1 MELFQS
7 LLPTLR
13 VLQSDAEAPAS
24 FFTRAKCH
32 PEHLPGVAV
41 PRKKTPAD
49 TEASPVKVLIVGGGL
64 IGLSIAWRAAQKG
77 MQVQLVD
84 APSPHAASRVG
95 AGLLIPAGGRVSP
108 HHLALRTASAEMFP
122 SMISELEELTEM
134 DCGYNACG
142 LLTVAYDPG
151 ADASVDG
158 LANCLRGLGVAVERL
173 DREGC
178 LKREPGLS
186 EKVSA
191 GFYSDDHQIDPE
203 KFAAA
208 LKEAGRRQGVE
219 FLVGRVASVAP
230 RGLTL
235 QGGEHFNADRV
246 VVATGAWLAQLLS
259 LPVFPVK
266 GEVIHLR
273 GKPGLVRH
281 NLTVRREDL
290 YIANRG
296 DGRYVVGATEEE
308 AGFDDTITATDLLFE
323 KACAL
328 VPGLERCARLDS
340 RVGFRPKV
348 GDGLPLLG
356 EHEEIVV
363 AGAHYRNGI
372 LLTPITARLIA
383 DYLETGET
391 KELMRPFT
399 PNRDCRHRDEK

>member
-1 MELFQS
+1 M
-7 LLPTLR
+7 
-13 VLQSDAEAPAS
+13 
-24 FFTRAKCH
+24 
-32 PEHLPGVAV
+32 
-41 PRKKTPAD
+41 
-49 TEASPVKVLIVGGGL
+49 KVLIVGGGL

-77 MQVQLVD
+77 MQVQVVD
-84 APSPHAASRVG
+84 APSAHAASRVG

-122 SMISELEELTEM
+122 SMVTELEELTGL

-173 DREGC
+173 DQEGC
-178 LKREPGLS
+178 LKKEPGLS
-186 EKVSA
+186 EKVAA

-203 KFAAA
+203 KFTAA
-208 LKEAGRRQGVE
+208 LREAGRRAGVD
-219 FLVGRVASVAP
+219 LVEGRVTSVAP

-235 QGGEHFNADRV
+235 QSGEHLNADRV
-246 VVATGAWLAQLLS
+246 VVANGAWIADLLT

-273 GKPGLVRH
+273 GKPGIVRH
-281 NLTVRREDL
+281 NLTLRREDL
-290 YIANRG
+290 YIATRG

-308 AGFDDTITATDLLFE
+308 TGFDETVTATNLLFE

-328 VPGLERCARLDS
+328 VPGLEACARVDS

-356 EHEEIVV
+356 DFEGVVV

-372 LLTPITARLIA
+372 LLAPITARLMA

-391 KELMRPFT
+391 IDLMKPFM
-399 PNRDCRHRDEK
+399 PDRDCRHRDDK

>member
-1 MELFQS
+1 MEL
-7 LLPTLR
+7 LEKPTLE
-13 VLQSDAEAPAS
+13 LAAAP
-24 FFTRAKCH
+24 T
-32 PEHLPGVAV
+32 
-41 PRKKTPAD
+41 RKKSPTN
-49 TEASPVKVLIVGGGL
+49 TEPTPVKVLIVGGGL

-84 APSPHAASRVG
+84 APTPHAASRVG

-122 SMISELEELTEM
+122 YIVAELEELTGM
-134 DCGYNACG
+134 NCGYNTCG
-142 LLTVAYDPG
+142 LLTVAYNPG

-178 LKREPGLS
+178 LQKEPGLS
-186 EKVSA
+186 EKVAA

-203 KFAAA
+203 KFALA

-219 FLVGRVASVAP
+219 FIEGRVVSVAP

-235 QGGEHFNADRV
+235 QGGEHFSADRV
-246 VVATGAWLAQLLS
+246 VVAAGAWLAKLLS

-266 GEVIHLR
+266 GEVVHLR

-281 NLTVRREDL
+281 NLTLRREDL

-308 AGFDDTITATDLLFE
+308 AGFDEMTTATDLLFE
-323 KACAL
+323 KARAL
-328 VPGLERCARLDS
+328 VPALAKCARLDS

-356 EHEEIVV
+356 EFKEIVV

-372 LLTPITARLIA
+372 LLTPDHRPA
-383 DYLETGET
+383 D
-391 KELMRPFT
+391 R
-399 PNRDCRHRDEK
+399 

>member
-1 MELFQS
+1 M
-7 LLPTLR
+7 
-13 VLQSDAEAPAS
+13 
-24 FFTRAKCH
+24 
-32 PEHLPGVAV
+32 
-41 PRKKTPAD
+41 
-49 TEASPVKVLIVGGGL
+49 KVLIVGGGL
-64 IGLSIAWRAAQKG
+64 IGLGIAWRAAQKG

-84 APSPHAASRVG
+84 APSRHAASRVG

-122 SMISELEELTEM
+122 SVVAELEELTGL

-142 LLTVAYDPG
+142 LLTVAYEPG

-178 LKREPGLS
+178 LKKEPGLS
-186 EKVSA
+186 KNVAA

-208 LKEAGRRQGVE
+208 LREAGRRLGVE
-219 FLVGRVASVAP
+219 YLEGRVTSVAS

-235 QGGEHFNADRV
+235 QGGEHLGADRV

-266 GEVIHLR
+266 GEVIYLK
-273 GKPGLVRH
+273 GKPGLIRH
-281 NLTVRREDL
+281 NLTLRREDL

-308 AGFDDTITATDLLFE
+308 AGFNERLTAGDHLFE

-328 VPGLERCARLDS
+328 VPALGKCARLDA

-372 LLTPITARLIA
+372 LLTPITAKLIA
-383 DYLETGET
+383 DYLESGET
-391 KELMRPFT
+391 TELMEPFT
-399 PNRDCRHRDEK
+399 PDRDCRHRDEK

>member
-1 MELFQS
+1 MS
-7 LLPTLR
+7 LLN
-13 VLQSDAEAPAS
+13 PA
-24 FFTRAKCH
+24 
-32 PEHLPGVAV
+32 LPL
-41 PRKKTPAD
+41 RKKTPAD
-49 TEASPVKVLIVGGGL
+49 TESTPMKVLIVGGGL
-64 IGLSIAWRAAQKG
+64 IGLNIAWRAAQKG
-77 MQVQLVD
+77 MRVQLVD

-122 SMISELEELTEM
+122 SMVAELEELTGL

-142 LLTVAYDPG
+142 LLTVAYEPG

-173 DREGC
+173 DRESC
-178 LKREPGLS
+178 LKKEPGLS
-186 EKVSA
+186 EKVAA

-203 KFAAA
+203 KFAVA
-208 LKEAGRRQGVE
+208 LKDAGRRQGVE
-219 FLVGRVASVAP
+219 FIEGRVTSVAP

-235 QGGEHFNADRV
+235 LSGEHYGADRV
-246 VVATGAWLAQLLS
+246 VVATGAWLAELLS

-273 GKPGLVRH
+273 GKQGLLRH
-281 NLTVRREDL
+281 NLTLRREDL

-296 DGRYVVGATEEE
+296 DGRYVVGATEEKV
-308 AGFDDTITATDLLFE
+308 GFNQRITAGEHLFE

-328 VPGLERCARLDS
+328 VPGLEKCAWLDS

-356 EHEEIVV
+356 EYDEIVV

-383 DYLETGET
+383 DYLESGTVA
-391 KELMRPFT
+391 ELMKPFS
-399 PNRDCRHRDEK
+399 PIRDCRHRDEK

>member
-1 MELFQS
+1 
-7 LLPTLR
+7 
-13 VLQSDAEAPAS
+13 
-24 FFTRAKCH
+24 
-32 PEHLPGVAV
+32 
-41 PRKKTPAD
+41 
-49 TEASPVKVLIVGGGL
+49 
-64 IGLSIAWRAAQKG
+64 
-77 MQVQLVD
+77 
-84 APSPHAASRVG
+84 
-95 AGLLIPAGGRVSP
+95 
-108 HHLALRTASAEMFP
+108 MFP
-122 SMISELEELTEM
+122 YIVAELEELTGM
-134 DCGYNACG
+134 NCGYNTCG
-142 LLTVAYDPG
+142 LLTVAYNPG

-158 LANCLRGLGVAVERL
+158 LANCLRGLGVVVERL

-178 LKREPGLS
+178 LQKEPGLS
-186 EKVSA
+186 EKVAA

-203 KFAAA
+203 KFALA

-219 FLVGRVASVAP
+219 FIEGRVVSVAP

-235 QGGEHFNADRV
+235 QGGEHFSADRV
-246 VVATGAWLAQLLS
+246 VVAAGAWLAKLLS

-281 NLTVRREDL
+281 NLTLRREDL

-308 AGFDDTITATDLLFE
+308 ASFDEKITATDLLFE
-323 KACAL
+323 KARAL
-328 VPGLERCARLDS
+328 VPALAKCARLDS

-356 EHEEIVV
+356 EFKEIVV

-383 DYLETGET
+383 DYLESGIVTD
-391 KELMRPFT
+391 LMKPFD